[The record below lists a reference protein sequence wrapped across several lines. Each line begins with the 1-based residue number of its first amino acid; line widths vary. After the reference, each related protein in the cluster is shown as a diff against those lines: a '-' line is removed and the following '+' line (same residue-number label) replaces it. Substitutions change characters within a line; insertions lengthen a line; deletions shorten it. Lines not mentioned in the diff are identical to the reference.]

1 MTTATRRHRRP
12 GEASVDAS
20 AIVPIEELTLL
31 STWHP
36 NVMITGP
43 APAIQLAIGGL
54 RPIFRTP
61 VREWQPGR
69 PLADLA
75 IGQARTLILND
86 ASALTGDDQRVLQS
100 WLEPGLAALQVV
112 TTSSVPLLPRVA
124 TGQFDAALY
133 YALNVIYLDLFEST
147 RPGFVGSTPD

>member
-12 GEASVDAS
+12 GDASVDAS

-31 STWHP
+31 ATWHP
-36 NVMITGP
+36 NVMMTGP
-43 APAIQLAIGGL
+43 AHAIQLAIGGL
-54 RPIFRTP
+54 RPIFLAP
-61 VREWQPGR
+61 VCEWQPGR
-69 PLADLA
+69 PLADLT

-86 ASALTGDDQRVLQS
+86 ASALTSDDQRVLQS
-100 WLEPGLAALQVV
+100 WLERGAAALQVV

-133 YALNVIYLDLFEST
+133 YALNVIYLDLFEPA
-147 RPGFVGSTPD
+147 RPGFVGSMHD